1 MTRTWK
7 ILILVILLLV
17 LAAMAG
23 GLLAALGG
31 TSAETSQ
38 TSTTRLGVSTTAT
51 LVASTITQSSTATG
65 TQASATTATGPEGLQ
80 PLDMV
85 EGGFS
90 SFGDHNDHM
99 AYAAI
104 IRNPNPGYGTSSGT
118 LHITLHDANGGVIT
132 YDQIFPHIMPGQ
144 TIAWAG
150 TLAMNGQT
158 ITGTGSEL
166 LPLNAGDWIPVDQMK
181 PVGFVPF
188 AIVGLTA
195 NEKASTTAIV
205 FTGNVVNSNSTDFEK
220 LAVSVLLRD
229 EEGHLIGGGTGFVEN
244 VPAGGKVPFE
254 VDIPR
259 DMPGYYASYE
269 AYAQIW

>member
-1 MTRTWK
+1 MRRMS
-7 ILILVILLLV
+7 LVVLVALVCAVATLV
-17 LAAMAG
+17 LAGCAS
-23 GLLAALGG
+23 
-31 TSAETSQ
+31 SAEISQ

-51 LVASTITQSSTATG
+51 LVASTITQSPTATG
-65 TQASATTATGPEGLQ
+65 TQASTTTATGPEGLQ

-90 SFGDHNDHM
+90 TFGDKNDHL

-104 IRNPNPGYGTSSGT
+104 IRNPNPDYGTSSGT
-118 LHITLHDANGGVIT
+118 LHITLHDANGAVIT
-132 YDQIFPHIMPGQ
+132 YDQSFPHIMPGQ

-150 TLAMNGQT
+150 TLSMNGQT
-158 ITGTGSEL
+158 ITGTGSYI
-166 LPLNAGDWIPVDQMK
+166 LPLEPSDWIPAEQMK
-181 PVGFVPF
+181 SVGFVPF
-188 AIVGLTA
+188 EIVGLTA
-195 NEKASTTAIV
+195 NETASTAAIV
-205 FTGNVVNSNSTDFEK
+205 FTGNVVNSNSADFER

-229 EEGHLIGGGTGFVEN
+229 QEGHLMGGGTGFVEN

-259 DMPGYYASYE
+259 DMPGYYTSYE